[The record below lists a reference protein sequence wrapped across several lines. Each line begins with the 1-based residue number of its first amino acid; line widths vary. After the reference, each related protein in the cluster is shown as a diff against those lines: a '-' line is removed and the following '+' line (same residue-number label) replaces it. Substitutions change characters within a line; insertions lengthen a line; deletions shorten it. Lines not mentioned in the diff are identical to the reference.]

1 MNCIIF
7 FKLLDILRTS
17 FKFIW
22 NLLSNYGVEL
32 DRSHKTYTGKVALII
47 YVQMILKNNID

>member
-32 DRSHKTYTGKVALII
+32 DRSHNTYTGKVALII